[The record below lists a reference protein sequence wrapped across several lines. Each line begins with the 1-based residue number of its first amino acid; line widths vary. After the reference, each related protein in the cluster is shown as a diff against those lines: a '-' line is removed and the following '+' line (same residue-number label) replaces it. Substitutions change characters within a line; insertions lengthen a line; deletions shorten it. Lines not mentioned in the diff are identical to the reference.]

1 MKLIFTSII
10 FPNETMGPSLI
21 SLAPD
26 SSRFFSSGVKKK
38 IQNRRASCMN
48 LNTVY
53 FLEFPIFVY
62 KFLQFSILCFSNSSN
77 FQKIY
82 VISVAASPLNK
93 GWFKIQLKTPAPYS
107 LQILGFPRVQF
118 YNFQIFE
125 FPILEFRH
133 STLEIVGSELYLTI
147 WVALESSVIV

>member
-1 MKLIFTSII
+1 MKIHFPLHFISGNDICFWII
-10 FPNETMGPSLI
+10 KGSEFYAVGLYMSFQNGVWTISEFWCTVHFLQFPNI
-21 SLAPD
+21 
-26 SSRFFSSGVKKK
+26 
-38 IQNRRASCMN
+38 
-48 LNTVY
+48 
-53 FLEFPIFVY
+53 EFPIFVY
-62 KFLQFSILCFSNSSN
+62 KFLQFPILCFLNSSN

-107 LQILGFPRVQF
+107 LQILGFPHVQF

-133 STLEIVGSELYLTI
+133 NTLEIVGSELYFQI
-147 WVALESSVIV
+147 G